1 MAEIVVSVKYPNPR
15 TKFVFWLIV
24 AFMPLWAVFMPILC
38 GCLIFATIFSGVIA
52 ENIRYF
58 MGLFSSCALTSVIG
72 SLLFVKFADKSLLLS
87 HDGLRLPGSS
97 VVIGKREFQW
107 SELSGVRFVG
117 NLANGKDD
125 FSILIS
131 RKDGNK
137 SVSIF
142 GSRLSYDELEQL
154 ILALELWSEPA
165 NMDERLPMIKDELQ
179 VHLRKKLSSDSNALS
194 YTEIWE
200 DELERRFNS
209 TAFLVL
215 DPDATLRGG
224 ELVVVRQLAFGGL
237 SAIYLCQQ
245 NKRELVVLKESAIP
259 ADSSEDLRQKAE
271 QMFAREAKLLM
282 KLDHPHV
289 VKVKDYFVERGRNYM
304 LLEHVNGPDLR
315 QFVIKQ
321 GALTEQRTLLIAK
334 TLAEV
339 LKYLHE
345 REPGIIHR
353 DFTPDNVVL
362 ENNHVVKVID
372 FGAANEFI
380 GTATGTLVGKQSY
393 LPIEQLRGK
402 AVPQSDIYAFGCTLF
417 FLLTGEDPEPLAVPR
432 VSSLKP
438 TVSEAL
444 DDLIASCT
452 DPDYKKRPANAA
464 EILDKLAAHAT

>member
-15 TKFVFWLIV
+15 TKFAFWLIV
-24 AFMPLWAVFMPILC
+24 ASMPLWAVLIPIFC
-38 GCLIFATIFSGVIA
+38 GCLIFAMVFADDGIS
-52 ENIRYF
+52 NIGYF
-58 MGLFSSCALTSVIG
+58 MGLFSSFVLISVTG
-72 SLLFVKFADKSLLLS
+72 SLLFVKLADKNLLVS
-87 HDGLRLPGSS
+87 QDGLRLPSS
-97 VVIGKREFQW
+97 STGIGKREFQW

-117 NLANGKDD
+117 NLANGKND

-131 RKDGNK
+131 RKDGKK
-137 SVSIF
+137 SFNIF
-142 GSRLSYDELEQL
+142 ASRLSYEELEQL
-154 ILALELWSEPA
+154 ILAMELWSEPGC
-165 NMDERLPMIKDELQ
+165 MDERLPSVKEELQ
-179 VHLRKKLSSDSNALS
+179 NHLRKKLSSDSRDLS

-224 ELVVVRQLAFGGL
+224 ELVVVRQLSFGGL
-237 SAIYLCQQ
+237 SAVYLCQQ

-289 VKVKDYFVERGRNYM
+289 VKVMDYFVERGRNYM

-321 GALTEQRTLLIAK
+321 GALAEQRTLLIAK

-345 REPGIIHR
+345 QEPSIIHR

-393 LPIEQLRGK
+393 LPLEQLRGK

-432 VSSLKP
+432 VSSLRP